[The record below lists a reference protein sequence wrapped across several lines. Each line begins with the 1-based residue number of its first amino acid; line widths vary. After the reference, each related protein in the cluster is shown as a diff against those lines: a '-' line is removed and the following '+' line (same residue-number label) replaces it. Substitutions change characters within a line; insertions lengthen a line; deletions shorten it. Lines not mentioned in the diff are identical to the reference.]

1 VETVENL
8 LVFLG
13 GGTGLYVWIA
23 GLPGVLFLAWA
34 AGGKG
39 RLAPFRLRILICT
52 GLLYLSFVFFVL
64 SFGLEEIEA
73 VGSSARTAPRLW
85 SAGLALFTIDQL
97 RRIFTGRSPRDPE
110 KGDIPRVFLT
120 AGVVALA
127 LWGMDIAGYY
137 ISTGVM
143 LLLLSLLLG
152 ERRPVVSLSL
162 AGGWILF
169 SWAVFSRL
177 LNLNLPE
184 GIFF

>member
-1 VETVENL
+1 
-8 LVFLG
+8 
-13 GGTGLYVWIA
+13 
-23 GLPGVLFLAWA
+23 
-34 AGGKG
+34 
-39 RLAPFRLRILICT
+39 
-52 GLLYLSFVFFVL
+52 
-64 SFGLEEIEA
+64 
-73 VGSSARTAPRLW
+73 
-85 SAGLALFTIDQL
+85 
-97 RRIFTGRSPRDPE
+97 
-110 KGDIPRVFLT
+110 
-120 AGVVALA
+120 
-127 LWGMDIAGYY
+127 MDIAGYY